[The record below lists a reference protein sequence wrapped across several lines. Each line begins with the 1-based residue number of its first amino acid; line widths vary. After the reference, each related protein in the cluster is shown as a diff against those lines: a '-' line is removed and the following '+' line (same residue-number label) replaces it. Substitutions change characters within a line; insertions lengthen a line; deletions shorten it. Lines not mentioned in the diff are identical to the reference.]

1 MARAVAIVTLRR
13 AALAALPSFPLPS

>member
-1 MARAVAIVTLRR
+1 MSRAVAVVTSRR